1 MARYYLDFTFCSLSN
16 RWSILK
22 NECET
27 TVNAVSI
34 FCLVL
39 TPKSMSHWF
48 QALYRCFHYF
58 YYCFRPCTI
67 DDMPHI
73 MAEILM
79 GK

>member
-16 RWSILK
+16 RWLILK
-22 NECET
+22 NECGT
-27 TVNAVSI
+27 TVNAVRV

-48 QALYRCFHYF
+48 QALYRCFHYL
-58 YYCFRPCTI
+58 YYYFRPCRI
-67 DDMPHI
+67 NYMPHI
-73 MAEILM
+73 MAGILM